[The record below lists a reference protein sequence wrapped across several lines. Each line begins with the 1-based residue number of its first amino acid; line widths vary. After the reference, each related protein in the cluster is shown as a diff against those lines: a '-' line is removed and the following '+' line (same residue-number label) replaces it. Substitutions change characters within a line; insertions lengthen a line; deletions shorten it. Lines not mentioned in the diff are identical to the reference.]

1 MNRTRIRLTLALV
14 AAALLPATGLSQ
26 ETKREAPKEH
36 APAAEAQKPDA
47 PAANPREVAKKA
59 AHFEKVHR
67 DRIARIDRLIVVFKQ
82 KGDSAKVTELE
93 ALRAA
98 QLKRHENGMAGFRKQ
113 LGNEHF
119 AKLEKELKGP
129 SARAREM
136 RNERANENEREHDAR
151 KGEKDGKPEK
161 EGKPDKDGKPEKEGK
176 AGEKPAHEK
185 SDAPKQEPPHK
196 DKPGGK
202 GGKE

>member
-1 MNRTRIRLTLALV
+1 MNRTRIRLLLALG
-14 AAALLPATGLSQ
+14 AGTLLPATGLSQ
-26 ETKREAPKEH
+26 ETKREPPKEH
-36 APAAEAQKPDA
+36 APAGEAQKPDA

-59 AHFEKVHR
+59 AHFESMHR
-67 DRIARIDRLIVVFKQ
+67 DRIARIDRLIAIFKQ
-82 KGDSAKVTELE
+82 KGDGAKVAELE

-136 RNERANENEREHDAR
+136 RNEHANENEREHEAR
-151 KGEKDGKPEK
+151 KSEKDGKP
-161 EGKPDKDGKPEKEGK
+161 
-176 AGEKPAHEK
+176 AEKPPHEK
-185 SDAPKQEPPHK
+185 SDAPKKEPPHQEQHK

-202 GGKE
+202 GEKD